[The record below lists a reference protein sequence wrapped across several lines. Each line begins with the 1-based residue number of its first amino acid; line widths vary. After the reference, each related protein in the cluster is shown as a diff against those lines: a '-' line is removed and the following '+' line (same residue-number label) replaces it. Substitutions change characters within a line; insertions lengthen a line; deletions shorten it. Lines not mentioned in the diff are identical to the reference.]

1 MEILFLM
8 CGYCSVDVFRRF
20 YGQVNILMAAAEM
33 WWGDLLRCKC
43 TRQINCLCLIYKNT
57 YMKREVNLK
66 A

>member
-33 WWGDLLRCKC
+33 CGA
-43 TRQINCLCLIYKNT
+43 IY
-57 YMKREVNLK
+57 YVVSVLDR
-66 A
+66 